1 MKQSWQI
8 LSAPEY
14 DLWYSKQSQKHRLQ
28 ILERM
33 RNIELE
39 GYFGEHKVLDYTHT
53 VWELKWKN
61 GRRVYYAM
69 AHQYKMLLL
78 LGGNKNG
85 QDRDI
90 QTAKKIYA
98 RYT

>member
-1 MKQSWQI
+1 
-8 LSAPEY
+8 
-14 DLWYSKQSQKHRLQ
+14 
-28 ILERM
+28 M

-39 GYFGEHKVLDYTHT
+39 GYFGEHKTLDHTHT

-61 GRRVYYAM
+61 GRRVYYTTVY
-69 AHQYKMLLL
+69 QYKILLL

-98 RYT
+98 RYQ